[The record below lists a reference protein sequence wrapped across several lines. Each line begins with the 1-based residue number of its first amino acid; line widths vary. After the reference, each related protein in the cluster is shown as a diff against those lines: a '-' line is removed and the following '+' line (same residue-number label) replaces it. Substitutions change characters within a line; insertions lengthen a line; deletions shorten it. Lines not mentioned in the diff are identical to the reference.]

1 MSLSNIRV
9 IKHRLILTVFPL
21 EPLLP
26 RLPAGPLSACR
37 EKIRQ
42 MLKISNHY
50 KSYINKEAVQFIFK
64 INYL

>member
-1 MSLSNIRV
+1 MQLSHIRV
-9 IKHRLILTVFPL
+9 MKHRPILTVFPL

-42 MLKISNHY
+42 ILKISNHY
-50 KSYINKEAVQFIFK
+50 KSYINKRGCTVYF
-64 INYL
+64 